1 MNLEKELNI
10 VDEMKEIK
18 KNAKKFGIK
27 VELVRD
33 SINMGIIEGNDL
45 ESSLL
50 EVVVINVSKG
60 NNTLTEVA
68 VPSEVSKDDI
78 LLVVRQLLMIMID
91 EEVFNKAVTKEVGD
105 VHRGVFK
112 K

>member
-1 MNLEKELNI
+1 MSLEKELEI
-10 VDEMKEIK
+10 VDEMKEIR
-18 KNAKKFGIK
+18 KNAKKFGIN

-33 SINMGIIEGNDL
+33 SILFDEDELDVI
-45 ESSLL
+45 
-50 EVVVINVSKG
+50 VINVSKG

-78 LLVVRQLLMIMID
+78 ILTVRELLMIMVD
-91 EEVFNKAVTKEVGD
+91 EEVFNKAVTKEVVD
-105 VHRGVFK
+105 VHRGIFK

>member
-1 MNLEKELNI
+1 MSLEKELEI
-10 VDEMKEIK
+10 VDEMKEIR
-18 KNAKKFGIK
+18 KNAKKFGIN

-33 SINMGIIEGNDL
+33 SILFDEDELDVI
-45 ESSLL
+45 
-50 EVVVINVSKG
+50 VINVSKG

-78 LLVVRQLLMIMID
+78 ILTVRELLMIMVD

-105 VHRGVFK
+105 VHRGIFK

>member
-1 MNLEKELNI
+1 MSLEKELDI
-10 VDEMKEIK
+10 VDEMKEIR
-18 KNAKKFGIK
+18 KNAKKFGIEL
-27 VELVRD
+27 ELVKD
-33 SINMGIIEGNDL
+33 SILFDEDVLDVI
-45 ESSLL
+45 
-50 EVVVINVSKG
+50 VINVSKG

-78 LLVVRQLLMIMID
+78 ILTVRQLLMIMVD

-105 VHRGVFK
+105 VHRGIFK

>member
-1 MNLEKELNI
+1 MSLEKELDI
-10 VDEMKEIK
+10 VDEMKEIR

-27 VELVRD
+27 VELVKD
-33 SINMGIIEGNDL
+33 SILFDEDVLDVI
-45 ESSLL
+45 
-50 EVVVINVSKG
+50 VINVSKG

-78 LLVVRQLLMIMID
+78 ILTVRQLLMIMVD

-105 VHRGVFK
+105 VHRGIFK

>member
-1 MNLEKELNI
+1 MSLEKELDI
-10 VDEMKEIK
+10 VDEMKEIR
-18 KNAKKFGIK
+18 KNAKKFGIEL
-27 VELVRD
+27 ELVKD
-33 SINMGIIEGNDL
+33 SILFDEDVLDVI
-45 ESSLL
+45 
-50 EVVVINVSKG
+50 VINVGKG

-78 LLVVRQLLMIMID
+78 ILTVRQLLMIMVD

-105 VHRGVFK
+105 VHRGIFK

>member
-1 MNLEKELNI
+1 MSLEKELDI
-10 VDEMKEIK
+10 VDEMKEIR
-18 KNAKKFGIK
+18 KNAKKFGIEL
-27 VELVRD
+27 ELVKD
-33 SINMGIIEGNDL
+33 SILFDEDVLDVI
-45 ESSLL
+45 
-50 EVVVINVSKG
+50 VINASKG

-78 LLVVRQLLMIMID
+78 ILAVGELLMIMVD

-105 VHRGVFK
+105 VHRGIFK

>member
-1 MNLEKELNI
+1 MSLEKELDI
-10 VDEMKEIK
+10 VDEMKEIR
-18 KNAKKFGIK
+18 KNAKKFGIEL
-27 VELVRD
+27 ELVKD
-33 SINMGIIEGNDL
+33 SILFDEDVLDVI
-45 ESSLL
+45 
-50 EVVVINVSKG
+50 VINVRKG

-78 LLVVRQLLMIMID
+78 ILAVRELLMIMVD

-105 VHRGVFK
+105 VHRGIFK

>member
-1 MNLEKELNI
+1 MSLEKELDI
-10 VDEMKEIK
+10 VDEMKEIR
-18 KNAKKFGIK
+18 KNAKKFGIEL
-27 VELVRD
+27 ELVKD
-33 SINMGIIEGNDL
+33 SILFDEDVLDVI
-45 ESSLL
+45 
-50 EVVVINVSKG
+50 VINVSKG

-78 LLVVRQLLMIMID
+78 ILTVRQLLMIMVD

-105 VHRGVFK
+105 VHRGKFK

>member
-1 MNLEKELNI
+1 MSLEKELDI
-10 VDEMKEIK
+10 VDEMKEIR
-18 KNAKKFGIK
+18 KNAKKFGIEL
-27 VELVRD
+27 ELVKD
-33 SINMGIIEGNDL
+33 SILFDEDVL
-45 ESSLL
+45 D
-50 EVVVINVSKG
+50 VIVMNVSKG

-78 LLVVRQLLMIMID
+78 ILTVRQLLMIMVD

-105 VHRGVFK
+105 VHRGIFK

>member
-1 MNLEKELNI
+1 MSLEKELDI
-10 VDEMKEIK
+10 VDEMKEIR
-18 KNAKKFGIK
+18 KNAKKFGIEL
-27 VELVRD
+27 ELVKD
-33 SINMGIIEGNDL
+33 SILFDEDVLDVI
-45 ESSLL
+45 
-50 EVVVINVSKG
+50 VINVSKG

-78 LLVVRQLLMIMID
+78 ILTIRELLMIMVD

-105 VHRGVFK
+105 VHRGIFK

>member
-1 MNLEKELNI
+1 MSLEKELDI
-10 VDEMKEIK
+10 VNEMKEIR
-18 KNAKKFGIK
+18 KNARKFGIK
-27 VELVRD
+27 VELVKD
-33 SINMGIIEGNDL
+33 SIFFDEDVLDVI
-45 ESSLL
+45 
-50 EVVVINVSKG
+50 VINVSKG

-78 LLVVRQLLMIMID
+78 ILTVRELLMIMVD

-105 VHRGVFK
+105 VHRGIFK

>member
-1 MNLEKELNI
+1 MSLEKELDI
-10 VDEMKEIK
+10 VDEMKEIR
-18 KNAKKFGIK
+18 KNAKKFGIEL
-27 VELVRD
+27 ELVKE
-33 SINMGIIEGNDL
+33 SILFDEDVLDVI
-45 ESSLL
+45 
-50 EVVVINVSKG
+50 VINVSKG

-78 LLVVRQLLMIMID
+78 ILAVRQLLMIMVD

-105 VHRGVFK
+105 VHRGIFK

>member
-1 MNLEKELNI
+1 MSIEKELEI
-10 VDEMKEIK
+10 VDEMKEIR
-18 KNAKKFGIK
+18 KNAKKFGIN

-33 SINMGIIEGNDL
+33 SILFDEDVLDVI
-45 ESSLL
+45 
-50 EVVVINVSKG
+50 VINVSKG

-78 LLVVRQLLMIMID
+78 ILTVKELLMIMVD

-105 VHRGVFK
+105 VHRGIFK

>member
-1 MNLEKELNI
+1 MSLEKELDI
-10 VDEMKEIK
+10 VDEMKEIR
-18 KNAKKFGIK
+18 KNAKKFGIEL
-27 VELVRD
+27 ELVKD
-33 SINMGIIEGNDL
+33 SILFDEDVLDVI
-45 ESSLL
+45 
-50 EVVVINVSKG
+50 VINVRKG

-78 LLVVRQLLMIMID
+78 ILTVRELLMIMVD

-105 VHRGVFK
+105 VHRGIFK

>member
-1 MNLEKELNI
+1 MSLEKELDI
-10 VDEMKEIK
+10 VDEMKEIR
-18 KNAKKFGIK
+18 KNAKKFGIEL
-27 VELVRD
+27 ELVKD
-33 SINMGIIEGNDL
+33 SILFDEDVLDVI
-45 ESSLL
+45 
-50 EVVVINVSKG
+50 VINVSKG

-78 LLVVRQLLMIMID
+78 ILTVRQLLMIMVD

-105 VHRGVFK
+105 VYRGIFK